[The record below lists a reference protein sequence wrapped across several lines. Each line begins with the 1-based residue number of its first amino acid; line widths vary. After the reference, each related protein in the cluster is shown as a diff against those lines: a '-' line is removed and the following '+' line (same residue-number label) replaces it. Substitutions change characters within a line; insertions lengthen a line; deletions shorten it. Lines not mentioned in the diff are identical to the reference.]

1 MADGDFVDYLVAHG
15 AYAEAARAAVGRGEL
30 ARAIALYERVWRF
43 ADAWPLALTLGDRA
57 LAVRLALDANLPAQA
72 AEIAEATPPEG
83 LLAVAEAF
91 AARGRSFEAA
101 RTAERAG
108 AWTRAAAWY
117 RRAGAPLDEARA
129 ETRAGAL
136 REAGLIYERLI
147 GQGKAGQG
155 KAGQGGGDAG
165 GDEATR
171 ARLALGRLLARLGRA
186 EEAVRHLQIAARVPA
201 VRTAAWRALCGPLL
215 ALGLPGAAA
224 EIAARLHAADE
235 TLPRIPGELALLEE
249 AAAETGRDGGDGGDV
264 GRRYH
269 LRRLIGAGAVGRV
282 YEAFDSLLGA
292 PVALKLLAVGGG
304 GGGDPERQAYLRY
317 AREAEAAGRLRHP
330 NIVALAD
337 AQPAS
342 GLFVFEL
349 MTGGTL
355 ADRLAIHGPLP
366 LVGARRLAL
375 DLLAALGIAHERGI
389 VHRDVKPANIFF
401 DAAGNAKL
409 GDFGSAHLADFG
421 QTQTGGFFGTVAYM
435 SPEQITG
442 APIGY
447 SADLYAL
454 GATLVEALTGR
465 PPFFGPDLVAQHLG
479 EAPPRPSER
488 RPELSPEHDEVLLRA
503 LAKAPGE
510 RFASAIEMAEAVVG
524 WPTEGT
530 ATATTTATGTEAPLP
545 AAAAAPTER
554 PEITPT
560 VERELWR
567 TSDARLVL
575 RHDPR
580 TAREVLVEEHASPID
595 SEALQELREIA
606 AAGGPQIQRLLR
618 LDADRRAVWYEVVAG
633 EPQPLAAL
641 TPAERAAVAAPLAR
655 LPAARQRAFVRT
667 PAGPV
672 VLVAPVPLSW

>member
-1 MADGDFVDYLVAHG
+1 MT
-15 AYAEAARAAVGRGEL
+15 GR
-30 ARAIALYERVWRF
+30 WRCG
-43 ADAWPLALTLGDRA
+43 WRWTPTS
-57 LAVRLALDANLPAQA
+57 PAQA
-72 AEIAEATPPEG
+72 TEIAAATPPEG

-91 AARGRSFEAA
+91 AARGRTFEAA
-101 RTAERAG
+101 RAAERAG
-108 AWTRAAAWY
+108 AWARAAAWY

-129 ETRAGAL
+129 EIRAGAL

-147 GQGKAGQG
+147 GQAGARGGEAAGKAS
-155 KAGQGGGDAG
+155 
-165 GDEATR
+165 DEATT

-186 EEAVRHLQIAARVPA
+186 EEAVRHLQIVARIPA
-201 VRTAAWRALCGPLL
+201 LRMSAWRALCGPLL

-235 TLPRIPGELALLEE
+235 SLPRAPGELALLEE
-249 AAAETGRDGGDGGDV
+249 AAAETGRDGAPAGEV

-282 YEAFDSLLGA
+282 YEAFDSLLGS

-355 ADRLAIHGPLP
+355 ADRLVSRGPLP

-375 DLLAALGIAHERGI
+375 DLLAALGAAHERGI
-389 VHRDVKPANIFF
+389 VHRDVKPANVFY

-488 RPELSPEHDEVLLRA
+488 RPGLSPLHDEVLMRA

-510 RFASAIEMAEAVVG
+510 RFASALEMAEAVG
-524 WPTEGT
+524 AWPTDG
-530 ATATTTATGTEAPLP
+530 
-545 AAAAAPTER
+545 AAAAPDSSTELPAVR
-554 PEITPT
+554 ATPLAEGPAPM

-567 TSDARLVL
+567 TGDARLVQ

-580 TAREVLVEEHASPID
+580 TAREVLIEEHASPID
-595 SEALQELREIA
+595 SAALQELRELA
-606 AAGGPQIQRLLR
+606 AAGGPQVQRLLR
-618 LDADRRAVWYEVVAG
+618 LDAERREIWYEVVEG
-633 EPQPLAAL
+633 EPQPLDAL
-641 TPAERAAVAAPLAR
+641 TAAERAAVAGPLAR
-655 LPAARQRAFVRT
+655 LPAARTRAFART

-672 VLVAPVPLSW
+672 LLVAPVPLSW